1 MISKIIINTAQGI
14 KKITKITKTK
24 LSTNSGLKFED
35 GKLFNSLNSVTVPA
49 KIGHKN
55 IKIVIDVIDSEL
67 PFFLNKNEMKM
78 AKAKVDFD
86 HDNLNI
92 IGQNRDQ
99 KSKEVSEIF
108 KKDFLPW

>member
-1 MISKIIINTAQGI
+1 
-14 KKITKITKTK
+14 
-24 LSTNSGLKFED
+24 
-35 GKLFNSLNSVTVPA
+35 
-49 KIGHKN
+49 
-55 IKIVIDVIDSEL
+55 
-67 PFFLNKNEMKM
+67 M

-86 HDNLNI
+86 HDILNI